1 MSADTPA
8 IRTRNLG
15 FAHPGRAA
23 VLQAIDL
30 TVKSGEFLGILG
42 PNGAGKSSLV
52 QLLAGVIAP
61 SGGDIEV
68 FDRPLR
74 EMRAHIG
81 YVPQRPPQ
89 VTHVPVTVSALV
101 QLGCLQGWG
110 SLGRARAIDRQ
121 RARTA
126 MIEMELTELAPRL
139 LRELSGGELQRALLA
154 RALAADP
161 ALLLLDEPTAHIDPA
176 AETRIWTLLRRMT
189 PARTV
194 VVVSHDPA
202 LLRMHADRIALL
214 NGRLRLIEPD
224 ALDAAA
230 LQWAYSRHPE
240 MQSTA
245 AHFPEIAG

>member
-1 MSADTPA
+1 MNPDTPA

-15 FAHPGRAA
+15 YAYPGRAA

-30 TVKSGEFLGILG
+30 KIQTGEFLGILG

-52 QLLAGVIAP
+52 QLLAGVVTP
-61 SGGDIEV
+61 SVGDIEV
-68 FDRPLR
+68 FGRPLR
-74 EMRAHIG
+74 AMRSCIG

-89 VTHVPVTVSALV
+89 VAHLPVTVSALV

-110 SLGRARAIDRQ
+110 SWRRARSLDRQ
-121 RARTA
+121 RARSA
-126 MIEMELTELAPRL
+126 MMEMELTELAPRL

-154 RALAADP
+154 RALAANP

-176 AETRIWTLLRRMT
+176 VETRIWTLLRRMT
-189 PARTV
+189 PDRTV

-240 MQSTA
+240 IQPATMNSQ
-245 AHFPEIAG
+245 ELAG